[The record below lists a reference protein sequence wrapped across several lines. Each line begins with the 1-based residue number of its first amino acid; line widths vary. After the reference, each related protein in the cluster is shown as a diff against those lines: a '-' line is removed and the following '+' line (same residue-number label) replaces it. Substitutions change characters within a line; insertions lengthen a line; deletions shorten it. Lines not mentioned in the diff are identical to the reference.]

1 MNSDPSTHDTS
12 VPADESPEN
21 SGRDGFFGFV
31 VGLYAAA
38 LVTPAVL
45 VGVALWA
52 TTEPGVMFFVLLGT
66 AVVVAGA
73 VGRVARRESLAVRL
87 GATRWVWAAIVVPLA
102 YVSLP
107 LVADLAGNTLPDPV
121 GSVAILAAMF
131 GLVGGIGL
139 VAASHNR
146 HAKAV
151 LRDAPAAVEFEARA
165 PERDRARA
173 KRAAGGLFVAGT
185 LGFVAG
191 IHLDLDPL
199 RWLFQ
204 ILVPTA
210 AGLYGATN
218 EREVRVSEVGLVTGS
233 PVHKRLRPWSA
244 YESYDVTETA
254 IVVRRAGWSPWGVR
268 DVRRDPDDVDDPEA
282 VAAALDRFLP
292 LRE

>member
-1 MNSDPSTHDTS
+1 MNSDPSPRDTTA
-12 VPADESPEN
+12 ADESAETPA
-21 SGRDGFFGFV
+21 RDGFFGFL
-31 VGLYAAA
+31 VGLYAAT

-45 VGVALWA
+45 VGVALRTA
-52 TTEPGVMFFVLLGT
+52 AGPGVLFFVLLGT

-102 YVSLP
+102 YLALP
-107 LVADLAGNTLPDPV
+107 LVAALTGSTLPGPV
-121 GSVAILAAMF
+121 GLVATLAAMF
-131 GLVGGIGL
+131 GLVGGIGV

-146 HAKAV
+146 HVKAV
-151 LRDAPAAVEFEARA
+151 LRDAPAEVEFDARA
-165 PERDRARA
+165 PERDRVRA
-173 KRAAGGLFVAGT
+173 KRAAGGLFVAGV
-185 LGFVAG
+185 LGFGVG
-191 IHLDLDPL
+191 IHFDFDPL

-204 ILVPTA
+204 ILVPMA

-218 EREVRVSEVGLVTGS
+218 EREVRISKAGLVTGS

-254 IVVRRAGWSPWGVR
+254 IVVRRSGWSPRGVR

-292 LRE
+292 RRD